1 MGGGWRW
8 ERVFGSVES
17 ASGCKVQV
25 GGCRNE
31 YGARGESGGEMGKSD
46 LKMGH
51 VTLCY
56 ECAQLHLK
64 CDRSYSCMIV
74 CV

>member
-1 MGGGWRW
+1 VTVGGGWLW

-31 YGARGESGGEMGKSD
+31 YGTRGKVVGRWGE
-46 LKMGH
+46 
-51 VTLCY
+51 VT
-56 ECAQLHLK
+56 
-64 CDRSYSCMIV
+64 
-74 CV
+74 